1 MYFEYYMYRK
11 IFEEY
16 ARSSQAAAV
25 WADKLFLT
33 GLDMTLIYP
42 YPIHLLAINRFLPK
56 KSICP

>member
-42 YPIHLLAINRFLPK
+42 YPIHLLAINRF
-56 KSICP
+56 